1 MLVKRKMVTQNADK
15 PAVHIS
21 SGKSCCRLGLQRDVG
36 FYHCGVCRLSLI
48 HISIALSILAI
59 SRPMPPLAPVTKAF
73 NFPYLL
79 VSPSI
84 LVLPLPSGLSAA
96 IIPILYLGYHFTRF
110 FTIYPLLFPCDML
123 KDVYKRQER

>member
-1 MLVKRKMVTQNADK
+1 MFNSCFKA
-15 PAVHIS
+15 S
-21 SGKSCCRLGLQRDVG
+21 S
-36 FYHCGVCRLSLI
+36 LSLLRATTI
-48 HISIALSILAI
+48 RSYPIALSILAI
-59 SRPMPPLAPVTKAF
+59 SRPIPPLAPVTKAF

-123 KDVYKRQER
+123 K